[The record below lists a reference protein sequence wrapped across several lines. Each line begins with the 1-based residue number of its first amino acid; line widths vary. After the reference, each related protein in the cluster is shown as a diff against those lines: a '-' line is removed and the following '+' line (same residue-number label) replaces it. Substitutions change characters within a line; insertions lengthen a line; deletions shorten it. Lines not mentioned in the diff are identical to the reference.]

1 MPLAPDM
8 LARCRANPPMAAA
21 MLLTLASLALIG
33 AAMFVEHGLGLK
45 PCPLCLLQRIPYYA
59 TLALGPLLLAM
70 AWLKAPRFVM
80 ILGLLAIAGL
90 MLYGAAVAGYHAGVE
105 WQWWKGPQGCSGE
118 IAPALNAGA
127 LLDQMNKTTVVRCDV
142 APMRILGLSLAG
154 WNVPTSL
161 ALLALALW
169 GAFSRARA

>member
-1 MPLAPDM
+1 MPIAQDT
-8 LARCRANPPMAAA
+8 LARCRANPPQAAA
-21 MLLTLASLALIG
+21 VLLTLAALALIG
-33 AAMFVEHGLGLK
+33 AAMFVEHGMGLK

-59 TLALGPLLLAM
+59 TLALGPLVVLAVRLKTPR
-70 AWLKAPRFVM
+70 WLA
-80 ILGLLAIAGL
+80 ILGLLAITGL

-118 IAPALNAGA
+118 IAPALNAGG
-127 LLDQMNKTTVVRCDV
+127 LLDQMNRTTVVRCDV
-142 APMRILGLSLAG
+142 APMRVLGLSLAG

-169 GAFSRARA
+169 GAFSRPRR